1 LHIENAAARHRA
13 PNCELAIRRFS
24 GPIANQFTFLRQF
37 MSLSFHK
44 TFPLECEN
52 IAKLLRVVA
61 VNPIANNTDIAEST
75 GIGIGK
81 GVGDGKVRPT
91 ISYADYAG
99 LIWVSSDSAPRRI
112 ELTEVGKIVLEY
124 DGALKKPVTQWV
136 LHYHLSKEGGRARV
150 WNYFTQAF
158 LPFNSS
164 FEKSALER
172 GLEEKFAGEAT
183 VKSINPGV
191 LLRSYLDSNALG
203 LLRLIRESGRNK
215 YTRGRPYIPT
225 PYIIGYILAEIWD
238 AQHPTRMMI
247 DEAKLSEPG
256 HLGPTIG
263 LKDAELQEQLNA
275 LTHLGVIGQMREAP
289 PFQVVKQWDN
299 KLELLRKA
307 YEEGV

>member
-1 LHIENAAARHRA
+1 
-13 PNCELAIRRFS
+13 
-24 GPIANQFTFLRQF
+24 

-44 TFPLECEN
+44 TFSLECDN
-52 IAKLLRVVA
+52 LAKLLHA
-61 VNPIANNTDIAEST
+61 VTQNPLASNSDIAELT

-81 GVGDGKVRPT
+81 SDGDGKVRPI

-99 LIWVSSDSAPRRI
+99 LISVNQNSKARRI
-112 ELTEVGKIVLEY
+112 ELTEVGKAVFEL
-124 DGALKKPVTQWV
+124 DAALRKPVTQWV
-136 LHYHLSKEGGRARV
+136 LHYHLSKNGGAARV
-150 WNYFTQAF
+150 WNYFVQMF
-158 LPFNSS
+158 LPLNPT
-164 FEKSALER
+164 FEKSHLEK

-203 LLRLIRESGRNK
+203 LLRLVKESGRNK
-215 YTRGRPYIPT
+215 YVRGRPFIPT

-238 AQHPTRMMI
+238 AQHPARMMI
-247 DEAKLSEPG
+247 DLEKLDEAG

-263 LKDAELQEQLNA
+263 LKDLDLQEQLNA

-289 PFQVVKQWDN
+289 PFQVVRQWGD

-307 YEEGV
+307 YAEGA